1 MIVCVFDTETTGLID
16 NHTRKLDRQPEVIE
30 FACVQADWDDLED
43 IVDSYSVLI
52 RPRTDVTDTI
62 AVKTK
67 ITNEMLKDCTHFD
80 KEIADRLVYFLCGS
94 DLVCGHNLS
103 FDMEMVDFEFER
115 LGRKVVWPPSR
126 ICTVEQTIHINGNRI
141 NLGDLHMLLTG
152 QKHEGAHRAMPD
164 VLATLDCLRAIRAKG
179 WL

>member
-30 FACVQADWDDLED
+30 FACVWADWDDLED
-43 IVDSYSVLI
+43 VVDSYSVLI
-52 RPRTDVTDTI
+52 KPRTDVTDQI

-67 ITNEMLKDCTHFD
+67 ITNEMLRGSPPFREVAHKIALLVSAA
-80 KEIADRLVYFLCGS
+80 EI
-94 DLVCGHNLS
+94 VCGHNLS
-103 FDMEMVDFEFER
+103 FDMEMLDLEYER
-115 LGRKVVWPPSR
+115 LDQKIKWPAQR
-126 ICTVEQTIHINGNRI
+126 ICTVEQTIHVTGNRI
-141 NLGDLHMLLTG
+141 NLGDLHLLLTG

-164 VLATLDCLRAIRAKG
+164 VLATLDCLRAIREKG